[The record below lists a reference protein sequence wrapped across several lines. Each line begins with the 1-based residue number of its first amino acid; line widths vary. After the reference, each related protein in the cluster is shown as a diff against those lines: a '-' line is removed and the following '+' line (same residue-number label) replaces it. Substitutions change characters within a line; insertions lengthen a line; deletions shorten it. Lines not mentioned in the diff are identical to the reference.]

1 MKKLWA
7 KLRTAFSVE
16 EEELS
21 EEELALVEKV
31 ARAVAR
37 RGLAIPAV
45 MFLESV
51 RPLNFIGSQA
61 MMFLEP
67 MVRSVL
73 PSKDYTKFAEILE
86 KREGLE
92 ALIRRIEKFSQ
103 G

>member
-1 MKKLWA
+1 MKNLWA
-7 KLRTAFSVE
+7 KLRSAFSVE

-37 RGLAIPAV
+37 RGLATPAL

-61 MMFLEP
+61 MIFLEP
-67 MVRSVL
+67 MVRS
-73 PSKDYTKFAEILE
+73 
-86 KREGLE
+86 
-92 ALIRRIEKFSQ
+92 
-103 G
+103 

>member
-1 MKKLWA
+1 MKNLWA
-7 KLRTAFSVE
+7 KLRSAFSVE

-21 EEELALVEKV
+21 EEELVLVEKV

-37 RGLAIPAV
+37 RGLATPAL

-61 MMFLEP
+61 MIFLEP

-73 PSKDYTKFAEILE
+73 PSKDYMKFAKILE
-86 KREGLE
+86 RREGLE
-92 ALIRRIEKFSQ
+92 ALIRHIEKFSQ